1 VLDRARKMKY
11 RNERKPFIKV
21 PIIFDQQNIGWIAI
35 IQKEMITG
43 KLTKNFFKQ
52 QLNNFYWIAAWAALF
67 SFVVA
72 ALLVRHF
79 LHPLKTWVL
88 AYRHYKVAILTIKSR

>member
-1 VLDRARKMKY
+1 VLDRARKMKD

-43 KLTKNFFKQ
+43 KLTKSF
-52 QLNNFYWIAAWAALF
+52 LN
-67 SFVVA
+67 S
-72 ALLVRHF
+72 
-79 LHPLKTWVL
+79 
-88 AYRHYKVAILTIKSR
+88 S